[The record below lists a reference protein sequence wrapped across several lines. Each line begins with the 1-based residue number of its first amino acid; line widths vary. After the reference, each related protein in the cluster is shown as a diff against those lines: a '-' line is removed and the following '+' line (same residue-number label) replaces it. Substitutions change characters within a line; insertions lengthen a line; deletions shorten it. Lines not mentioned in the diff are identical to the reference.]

1 MQRISFFHRFLF
13 LVAIVSLT
21 SCAEKKYWD
30 AALAAGKPLDEYDMM
45 ARLSENFLPSQTYI
59 ITDARID
66 GNALFL
72 TVEFQASCSG
82 KDVFEIIGLEAMNI
96 DVYPPVRKVKLIH
109 QPSSET
115 CKETTTRTIVV
126 NIRELISV
134 KERDAET
141 DLELSGWSKKLRYV
155 YPP

>member
-1 MQRISFFHRFLF
+1 MNRISFFHFSLLF
-13 LVAIVSLT
+13 FAALAMT
-21 SCAEKKYWD
+21 SCAEKKFWD

-45 ARLSENFLPSQTYI
+45 ARLAETYPPSQNYL

-82 KDVFEIIGLEAMNI
+82 KDAFEIIGLEAMNI

-109 QPSSET
+109 LPNSET
-115 CKETTTRTIVV
+115 CKETTTRTIVI
-126 NIRELISV
+126 NSRELISV

-141 DLELSGWSKKLRYV
+141 DLELYGWSKRIRYV

>member
-1 MQRISFFHRFLF
+1 M
-13 LVAIVSLT
+13 T
-21 SCAEKKYWD
+21 SCAEKKFWD

-45 ARLSENFLPSQTYI
+45 ARLAETYPPSQTYI

-72 TVEFQASCSG
+72 TVEFQAACSG
-82 KDVFEIIGLEAMNI
+82 KDIFEIIGLEAMNI

-155 YPP
+155 FPP